1 MTELEITERLIRAA
15 EIEERLPQVG
25 PARLKAMA
33 LPYVHTAE
41 DMRGWG
47 KRVGER
53 DFLRKEDADR
63 HATHRREF
71 WDRVSVTARDFSEAE
86 EAVGWYA
93 LVENGDHREALAAW
107 AGCMADNR
115 RRFFKDWCYKVG
127 ISEKTGRKRK
137 DRAVSRI
144 YAQLVRSDVQNYDIS
159 RLEGLLDTP
168 EIGDG
173 DGTIGN
179 AWRGDYY
186 SLKRSS
192 GDGDFDWSDKRNAH
206 RRKRDASRRKRMR
219 EAA

>member
-15 EIEERLPQVG
+15 EIEDRLPQVG

-47 KRVGER
+47 KRAGER

-71 WDRVSVTARDFSEAE
+71 WERVSVTARDFSESE
-86 EAVGWYA
+86 EAVSWYA

-107 AGCMADNR
+107 AGCMADSK
-115 RRFFKDWCYKVG
+115 RRFFKDWCYDSG

-137 DRAVSRI
+137 NAAIARI

-159 RLEGLLDTP
+159 RLRGLLDTP
-168 EIGDG
+168 EID
-173 DGTIGN
+173 DIDATVGN
-179 AWRGDYY
+179 AWRGDPY

-192 GDGDFDWSDKRNAH
+192 SDGDFDWSDKRNA
-206 RRKRDASRRKRMR
+206 RRRQREARKRKAR